1 MNRDLETHILANPA
15 TVLEQS
21 FRLCSQAAEAVEYS
35 DKNRVIYCDLELRNL
50 LLDRDLD
57 LKPTDFQGMSKAPEE
72 TVVLDGLLQGCIKA
86 FLPRADSDNANVKTD
101 IFALGSTIYSIL
113 IGLRVFQN
121 WAVIGTR
128 SWTQEYGSAYKVV
141 NNIAAV

>member
-35 DKNRVIYCDLELRNL
+35 DKNRVIYCDFELRNP
-50 LLDRDLD
+50 LLDRDLN
-57 LKPTDFQGMSKAPEE
+57 LK
-72 TVVLDGLLQGCIKA
+72 
-86 FLPRADSDNANVKTD
+86 
-101 IFALGSTIYSIL
+101 
-113 IGLRVFQN
+113 VFQN

-141 NNIAAV
+141 NDIAAV